1 MDSANEFA
9 MHGARVAERSG
20 KGMLAVLAIGALALD
35 QFTKYLV
42 EHRTALGS
50 VHTVIPGL
58 LNIMHTS
65 NTGVAFG
72 IFADS
77 ANPWRAPLLIG
88 SSALVIGLL
97 VWLLATGRAGARL
110 GEWGV
115 ALILGGAVGNVFDRL
130 VRRSVTDFI
139 DVHIGSYYH
148 WYTFNVADSAIVI
161 GAFLVILELFR
172 DHARGGEERA

>member
-1 MDSANEFA
+1 MDSANQIA
-9 MHGARVAERSG
+9 VPGARVAARSG
-20 KGMLAVLAIGALALD
+20 KGMLWALAIGALALD
-35 QFTKYLV
+35 QFSKYLV
-42 EHRTALGS
+42 EHHTALGS
-50 VHTVIPGL
+50 VHAVIPGI

-65 NTGVAFG
+65 NPGVAFG
-72 IFADS
+72 MFADS
-77 ANPWRAPLLIG
+77 TNPWRAPLLIG
-88 SSALVIGLL
+88 SSVAVIGLL

-110 GEWGV
+110 GECGV

-139 DVHIGSYYH
+139 DFHLGTYYH